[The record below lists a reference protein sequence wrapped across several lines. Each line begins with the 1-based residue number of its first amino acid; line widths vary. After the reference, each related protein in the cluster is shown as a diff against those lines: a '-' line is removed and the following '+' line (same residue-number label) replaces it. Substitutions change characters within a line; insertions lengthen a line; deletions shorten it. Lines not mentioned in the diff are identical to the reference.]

1 MKQVTIQTKDG
12 FPLAATVFEPPSPLK
27 GVLVIGSAL
36 GVPRYLYYK
45 FGRFISQHGFV
56 VLVFDYRGI
65 FESRNKKIRGSE
77 IKMEDWGTFD
87 INAALSWV
95 HAQFPDL
102 KIYYLG
108 HSCGGQLVG
117 LASACTEIR
126 AMVFIAAQTGY
137 WKLWPFP
144 YHIAVFLAWYLLIPL
159 VAPLFDYF
167 PARVLQISSVNFPS
181 GVARQWA
188 AWGRTANYL
197 FDEKF
202 NLDTHR
208 YPEIQIPLLSIG
220 FADDRMLA
228 PPKAIDELL
237 TYYPNADISRM
248 HVSPADYG
256 LSTIGHFGFF
266 REQSKGPLWDEVL
279 EWILVN

>member
-1 MKQVTIQTKDG
+1 MKQVTIRAKDG
-12 FPLAATVFEPPSPLK
+12 FPLAATVFEPHSRLN

-45 FGRFISQHGFV
+45 FGHFISQHGFA

-65 FESRNKKIRGSE
+65 FESRNEKEQGSE
-77 IKMEDWGTFD
+77 IKMEEWGTFD
-87 INAALSWV
+87 IDAALNWV
-95 HAQFPDL
+95 NVQYPDS

-117 LASACTEIR
+117 LAPTCTRIE

-144 YHIAVFLAWYLLIPL
+144 YNIAVFLAWYLLIPL
-159 VAPLFDYF
+159 VSPLFHYF
-167 PARVLQISSVNFPS
+167 PVRIMQISSVNFPS

-188 AWGRTANYL
+188 AWGRSPNYL
-197 FDEKF
+197 FDENH

-208 YPEIQIPLLSIG
+208 YPDIQVPLLSIG

-237 TYYPNADISRM
+237 THYPNAEIRRRQVD
-248 HVSPADYG
+248 PADYG
-256 LSTIGHFGFF
+256 LSKIGHFGFF
-266 REQSKGPLWDEVL
+266 RERSKGPLWDEVL
-279 EWILVN
+279 EWIRTN